1 MSCTI
6 FVTLVWTAF
15 FQANYDAL
23 TYHVILTDTGG
34 YYLIS
39 SEEYPVSEYTSTGDG
54 GLDLLTDQSDLPG
67 HFFFVPFLQDYD
79 VDEGFSNSLDAD
91 FIWGI
96 QQVS

>member
-6 FVTLVWTAF
+6 FVHFGLHYILPSKY
-15 FQANYDAL
+15 NAL
-23 TYHVILTDTGG
+23 TYHVILADTGG

-67 HFFFVPFLQDYD
+67 HFFFVPFLKDYD
-79 VDEGFSNSLDAD
+79 VDQGFSNSLDAD

>member
-1 MSCTI
+1 M
-6 FVTLVWTAF
+6 VWTAF

-67 HFFFVPFLQDYD
+67 HFFLLYHFYKITTWIKAFRT
-79 VDEGFSNSLDAD
+79 
-91 FIWGI
+91 
-96 QQVS
+96 VSMLTSFGVFNK